1 MVTDVSG
8 IGMSVEYTYPAPPPE
23 ALALMRRLDRA
34 GLADTDNQST
44 ADYLATLATLE
55 DLMATATR
63 KATFKQRSIDA
74 DGVVRGPDDQ
84 ALAELAA
91 RVADL
96 DAHAARMR
104 RAVTYLD
111 GLLSAHEALPATAEG
126 ELASRPLA
134 ARYRA
139 YRRGDAPTTLHSL
152 VVECWRL
159 AVRVRESYRVLS
171 EAGKA
176 DAVAAWGPFCDA
188 NGDAPLLYGH
198 APQREIET
206 LDKRAARLGV
216 ADMATMRRGR

>member
-1 MVTDVSG
+1 M
-8 IGMSVEYTYPAPPPE
+8 EYTYPAPPPE
-23 ALALMRRLDRA
+23 ALTIARRLDRA
-34 GLADTDNQST
+34 GYPDTSNSET
-44 ADYLATLATLE
+44 ADWLASLKVYEA
-55 DLMATATR
+55 LMATATR
-63 KATFKQRSIDA
+63 KATFKQRQIDL

-91 RVADL
+91 RVAAL
-96 DAHAARMR
+96 DAHATRMR
-104 RAVTYLD
+104 RAVAYLD

-139 YRRGDAPTTLHSL
+139 YRRGDAPTTLHTL

-159 AVRVRESYRVLS
+159 AVRVREAYRVLS

-176 DAVAAWGPFCDA
+176 DAVAAFGPFCDA

-198 APQREIET
+198 TPQREIEL
-206 LDKRAARLGV
+206 LDKRAKRLGV
-216 ADMATMRRGR
+216 SG